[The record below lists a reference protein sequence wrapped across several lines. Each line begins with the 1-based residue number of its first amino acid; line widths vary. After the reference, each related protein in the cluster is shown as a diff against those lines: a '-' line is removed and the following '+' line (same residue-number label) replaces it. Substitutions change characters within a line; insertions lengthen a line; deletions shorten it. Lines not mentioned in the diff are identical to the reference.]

1 MNKFSSFPNE
11 RSLRQP
17 LTVSAGVHDCK
28 ISSEVR
34 SVSIGDAQDSAV
46 DERALVCSARQ
57 GDLQAFNHLVLAY
70 QDRAFTQACYL
81 LGDPMAAEDV
91 VQEAFITSFKALSDF
106 RGGSFRSWLMRIV
119 TNRCLDELRRW
130 KSHPTTGFEA
140 INVEGEEIE
149 SPYWSADPGE
159 TPEESLIQAETG
171 DSLMHCLG
179 RLKAEY
185 RTAIVL
191 VDVLDMSYDEAA
203 KIIGCPIGTI
213 KSRLARA
220 RLQMQHFLREDSI
233 GGSPPGR

>member
-1 MNKFSSFPNE
+1 MN
-11 RSLRQP
+11 
-17 LTVSAGVHDCK
+17 K
-28 ISSEVR
+28 ISSFTKTR
-34 SVSIGDAQDSAV
+34 GLRGPLDGSASVSGCDASSKGRTIPLGGLQDSAI
-46 DERALVCSARQ
+46 DERTLVRSARQ
-57 GDLQAFNHLVLAY
+57 GDLQAFNRLVLAY

-81 LGDPMAAEDV
+81 LGDPMAAEDI

-171 DSLMHCLG
+171 DSLLRCLG
-179 RLKAEY
+179 RLRAEY

-191 VDVLDMSYDEAA
+191 VDIFDMRYEEAA
-203 KIIGCPIGTI
+203 EIIGCPIGTI

-220 RLQMQHFLREDSI
+220 RLQMQHFLREDPNI
-233 GGSPPGR
+233 ICW